1 LYALARP
8 DAVMDDIDEVTAWR
22 TPEHVVEQTVLL
34 GIEQAERP
42 VCLDLVAREPNHVCD
57 SSAVIARRTARA

>member
-42 VCLDLVAREPNHVCD
+42 VCLDV
-57 SSAVIARRTARA
+57 